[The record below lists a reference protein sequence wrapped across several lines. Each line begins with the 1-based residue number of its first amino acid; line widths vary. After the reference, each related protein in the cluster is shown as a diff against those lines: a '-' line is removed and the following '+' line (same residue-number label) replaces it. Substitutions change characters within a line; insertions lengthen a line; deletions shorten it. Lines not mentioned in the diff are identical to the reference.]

1 MQVPIK
7 PLIAALSWPT
17 AVARRGV
24 LWGLVATPLLLRG
37 TLGHAAAEKQ
47 AAPPLLLAQRAPA
60 LATLELGHY
69 LVSEKLDGVRA
80 FWDGHRMFTRHGQP
94 IAVPAWFAS
103 HLPMRALDGE
113 LWIARGSFE
122 ATSAAV
128 RRQSPVDEEWRA
140 LHYMVFELPGA
151 EGTFEQRA
159 ERLRALVAEAGWD
172 GLQAVPQTRVA
183 DAVALQTRLASV
195 VAGGGE
201 GLMLHEASAPYL
213 AGRNAVLLKLKPQD
227 DDEAVV
233 LAQLPGEGRLKGLMG
248 ALRVR
253 NSAGQVFSIGSGFTD
268 AQRRTPPPV
277 GATITY
283 RYRGVT
289 ATGLPRFATFL
300 RVQEV

>member
-17 AVARRGV
+17 AVARRSV
-24 LWGLVATPLLLRG
+24 LWGLVVTPLLLRA
-37 TLGHAAAEKQ
+37 TPGHAAAEKQ
-47 AAPPLLLAQRAPA
+47 AAPPLLLAQKAPA
-60 LATLELGHY
+60 LATLELGRY

-113 LWIARGSFE
+113 LWMARGSFE

-140 LHYMVFELPGA
+140 LHYMVFELPAA

-172 GLQAVPQTRVA
+172 GLQAVPQTR
-183 DAVALQTRLASV
+183 LASV

-213 AGRNAVLLKLKPQD
+213 AGSNAVLLKLKPQD

-253 NSAGQVFSIGSGFTD
+253 NAAGQAFSIGSGFTD

-277 GATITY
+277 GSTITY